1 MKVDLIILTG
11 THYDIGVQHGRRLSE
26 IINKS
31 VIPFVLDD
39 MQDKGISADDYR
51 KITKKYADLI
61 GERFPE
67 VIDETRGI
75 AEGAEIDYEIALLL
89 LFYWEVRDT
98 IEHSIHECSS
108 FVAAGDATTE
118 GQPIATQ
125 NSDWPLTMS
134 GKGIGQA
141 FHVTPKGKY
150 KFIGRGLAGNLGRTS
165 VIGFNEKGLCFV
177 GSGIHQVEGAG
188 FGFPALIATRIG
200 LERCTTVEEF
210 INLVKSIPRW
220 SHAGENV
227 DVVDMDGSMAR
238 ISFST
243 RRTMIVQTKD
253 HYIASTNHYH
263 NKEMRQFGPPGESA
277 YPSSYAR
284 YGRLIELLRT
294 NYGEIDRE
302 KAMEIMSDHHYSDNP
317 PEGGKSICRHGANR
331 ETMTNLISVPSKG
344 EFWISEGTPCRRKYS
359 KFNI

>member
-1 MKVDLIILTG
+1 MKEELFTLEG
-11 THYDIGVQHGRRLSE
+11 THYEIGIQHGSQLSE

-39 MQDKGISADDYR
+39 IQEKGISADEYR
-51 KITKKYADLI
+51 RITRKYAELI
-61 GERFPE
+61 GNRFPE

-75 AEGAEIDYEIALLL
+75 AEGAEIDYETALLL

-98 IEHSIHECSS
+98 VEHSVHECSS
-108 FVAAGDATTE
+108 FVAAGDATID

-125 NSDWPLTMS
+125 NSDWPLRMA
-134 GKGIGQA
+134 GKGLGQA
-141 FHVTPKGKY
+141 FHVSPKGRY
-150 KFIGRGLAGNLGRTS
+150 KFLGRGLAGNLGRTS
-165 VIGFNEKGLCFV
+165 VIGFNEKGLSFV

-188 FGFPALIATRIG
+188 FGFPALILTRIG
-200 LERCTTVEEF
+200 LETCATVEEF
-210 INLVKSIPRW
+210 ITLVKSIPNW

-243 RRTMIVQTKD
+243 PRTMIVQTKD

-263 NKEMRQFGPPGESA
+263 NKEMRQFGPPREDA

-284 YGRLIELLRT
+284 YERLIELLQS
-294 NYGEIDRE
+294 NYGVIDRE
-302 KAMEIMSDHHYSDNP
+302 KAMNIMSDHKYSDSP
-317 PEGGKSICRHGANR
+317 PEGTKSICRHGTNR
-331 ETMTNLISVPSKG
+331 QTMTNLISDPARG
-344 EFWISEGTPCRRKYS
+344 EFWISEGTPCKRKYS
-359 KFNI
+359 KFKI